1 MRRSGTGSGGGFG
14 SRNVKHVTAPKV
26 EPKPYAK
33 RPAGAAAIGTSYGD
47 HVTHRGNS
55 TGYTGERLDRGRG
68 YAPPQGP
75 TNMALAG
82 PGAGREVMRSGGQA
96 MHGAAN
102 PGNAPAKG
110 RDILREFGPDY
121 RKP

>member
-1 MRRSGTGSGGGFG
+1 MTKGNQGISSK
-14 SRNVKHVTAPKV
+14 NVRHTTAPKV

-33 RPAGAAAIGTSYGD
+33 RPAGVSQLGYSVGD
-47 HVTHRGNS
+47 HVTHRGQS
-55 TGYTGERLDRGRG
+55 TGYKGESMERGRG

-75 TNMALAG
+75 TNMALSG
-82 PGAGREVMRSGGQA
+82 PGAGREVLRSGGQA

-102 PGNAPAKG
+102 PGNAPVKN

-121 RKP
+121 RK